1 MIRLPPRSTR
11 TDTLLPYTTLF
22 RSPVPSSQAA
32 HLSRQRNQVIVVD
45 PDEVVFS
52 QQRRQSFREAPVD
65 GPVGLSIAMP
75 ELDQVGPIVKDRP
88 QAAVGVAEIAV
99 LMLPRSQI
107 ERHEV
112 NILNPSIP
120 RGSATGVPTHLP
132 ATPQPNASSPATQ

>member
-1 MIRLPPRSTR
+1 MSEHFLGRGGNLKEEANPGPP
-11 TDTLLPYTTLF
+11 
-22 RSPVPSSQAA
+22 SQAG
-32 HLSRQRNQVIVVD
+32 HLARQRNTVIDVD

-112 NILNPSIP
+112 NILSPSIP
-120 RGSATGVPTHLP
+120 GGAAIGVPPTDRK
-132 ATPQPNASSPATQ
+132 SDV